1 MSNQQETEEKL
12 IAEIKQKLKGKSY
25 REISDLLSS
34 IIFEASE
41 EAIL

>member
-1 MSNQQETEEKL
+1 MENAEENKKL

-25 REISDLLSS
+25 REISDLLSN